1 MVRDLYRYVWRTSGR
16 TQLVLSAL
24 AIGIFLLELAP
35 LELQRRIVNRAV
47 DGEGF
52 QFIVL
57 LCLIY
62 VALVLVQ
69 GSLKLVLNV
78 YVGSVTEAASLRLR
92 TEEKLL
98 AVARSEE
105 PNGAEEQ
112 GVAVS
117 VIVSEVEPVGG
128 FVGTAFSEPV
138 LNGGILLSVFGYML
152 FVQPLLALV
161 AVGLFIPQVLFVPIL
176 QAAINRRT
184 CRRIVTL
191 RSISVDIVD
200 KAEKGAGV
208 GEATYRDRVNDVY
221 RLNMQIYR
229 RKYFMNFL
237 MNLLHHLGIVG
248 ILFVGGWLLL
258 NGRTEVGT
266 IVAFI
271 SGLTRMNDPWNDLV
285 DFFRNLMN
293 AGVKYRL
300 IARVLEKD

>member
-1 MVRDLYRYVWRTSGR
+1 MVRDLYRYVWRTSGG

-52 QFIVL
+52 QFIAL

-62 VALVLVQ
+62 VALALVQ

-78 YVGSVTEAASLRLR
+78 YVGSVGEAASLRLR

-98 AVARSEE
+98 AVTRSEE

-112 GVAVS
+112 GVTVS
-117 VIVSEVEPVGG
+117 VIISEVEPVGG

-138 LNGGILLSVFGYML
+138 LNGGILLSIFGYML

-184 CRRIVTL
+184 GRRIMTL
-191 RSISVDIVD
+191 RSISVDIFD

-208 GEATYRDRVNDVY
+208 GEATYRDHVNDVY

-229 RKYFMNFL
+229 RKFFMNFL